1 MAEIR
6 DISLSLVR
14 TIKAPPEKVFAAWT
28 EPKTLKLWMS
38 PTAEMEVT
46 VAETYLRV
54 GGRYRIVMREPGGK
68 EHRVGGTY
76 QVIEKFTK
84 IVFTWE
90 WEDSVHAETLV
101 TVDLRK
107 KGAGTELTLTHS
119 KFADE
124 KSRDMHNQGWM
135 GCIGRLEVLYAA

>member
-1 MAEIR
+1 MAESR

-46 VAETYLRV
+46 VAETDLRV

-90 WEDSVHAETLV
+90 WEDSVNAETLV

-119 KFADE
+119 KFADD
-124 KSRDMHNQGWM
+124 KSRDMHNQGWA
-135 GCIGRLEVLYAA
+135 GCVGRLESLFAA